1 MSRFRDRVEAGRLLG
16 ERLRPSAGC
25 DGGNCVVLGL
35 PRGGLL
41 VAAGIAEVLGA
52 PLDAFVVR
60 RLGVPGR
67 EELAFGA
74 IATGGRRFVNKALL
88 EQIDLPAEW
97 IEAVDAKERRELE
110 RLESAWRG
118 DRPPPDVSGRTVILA
133 DDGEGHRSTLLAAIR
148 ALRVDEPARVIVAI
162 PVPEPDVLDALRD
175 EADTVV
181 TLRTAEPFR
190 AAHVWYE
197 DFHQPDDEE
206 VRALIAAS
214 EPPPAAGG
222 LDSLRPLRG
231 ELDDYDPLVERAAR
245 PGVRFVCIGEA
256 SHGTHEF
263 YRERADL
270 TKRLI
275 AEAGFTAVAVEAD
288 WPDAARID
296 RFVRGRGEDTDADEA
311 LGDFERFPT
320 WMWRNTEVAAFVTAL
335 RAYNDVL
342 PEDAPTVGFYG
353 LDLYSLH
360 RSMEAVIEYL
370 QETDPE
376 AAERARFRYSCFDH
390 FGRDPQVYAYEAGIG
405 GAESCE
411 QQAVQQMVELR
422 DMAAAREEPEG
433 FYAQQNARLV
443 VDAEEYYRSMFRSN
457 VESWNLR
464 DTHMADTLGELV
476 AYLERTTDAP
486 VKVVV
491 WAHNSHLGDARAT
504 ELGQAG
510 ELNVGQLVRERA
522 GAARALLVG
531 FSTYAGTVTAASDW
545 GGPAERKRV
554 RRALPGSW
562 EELFHQQAQKRF
574 LVDPAGLHGRRLE
587 RAIGVIYRPETERI
601 SHYFHARVADQFDA
615 LIHID
620 ETQALEPLESTTTW
634 EAGEV
639 PETFPHGV

>member
-1 MSRFRDRVEAGRLLG
+1 MFRDRVEAGRLLG
-16 ERLRPSAGC
+16 ERLRTVAGP
-25 DGGNCVVLGL
+25 GESLVVLGL
-35 PRGGLL
+35 PRGG
-41 VAAGIAEVLGA
+41 VPVGAGIAGVLDA

-60 RLGVPGR
+60 RLGVPGH

-74 IATGGRRFVNKALL
+74 IATGGTRFVNKALL
-88 EQIDLPAEW
+88 EQLDLPAEW

-110 RLESAWRG
+110 RLERAWRG
-118 DRPPPDVSGRTVILA
+118 DRPPPDLAERTVILA
-133 DDGEGHRSTLLAAIR
+133 DDGAGQRSTLAAAIR
-148 ALRVDEPARVIVAI
+148 AIRTDEPARIVVAI
-162 PVPEPDVLDALRD
+162 PVPEPDMADALREDAD
-175 EADTVV
+175 EVV
-181 TLRTAEPFR
+181 SLRTAEPFR
-190 AAHVWYE
+190 AAHAWYE
-197 DFHQPDDEE
+197 DFHEPTDEE
-206 VRALIAAS
+206 IRDLIAAS
-214 EPPPAAGG
+214 RPPPPAGG
-222 LDSLRPLRG
+222 LRTLQRLRG
-231 ELDDYDPLVERAAR
+231 ELDDYDPLIERAAR

-263 YRERADL
+263 YRERAEI

-288 WPDAARID
+288 WPDAARVD
-296 RFVRGRGEDTDADEA
+296 RYVRGRSDDADAEEA

-342 PEDAPTVGFYG
+342 PHDVPQIGFYG

-360 RSMEAVIEYL
+360 RSMEAVVDYL
-370 QETDPE
+370 EGVDPA
-376 AAERARFRYSCFDH
+376 AAERARRRYSCFDH
-390 FGRDPQVYAYEAGIG
+390 FGRDPQVYAYEAGVG
-405 GAESCE
+405 GAEACE

-422 DMAAAREEPEG
+422 DLAAAREDPEG
-433 FYAQQNARLV
+433 FYARQNARLV

-464 DTHMADTLGELV
+464 DTHMADTLDELV
-476 AYLERTTDAP
+476 DHLERTTDAP
-486 VKVVV
+486 AKLVV

-522 GAARALLVG
+522 GAERALLVG
-531 FSTYAGTVTAASDW
+531 FSTYTGTVTAASDW
-545 GGPAERKRV
+545 GGAAERKRV
-554 RRALPGSW
+554 RRSLPGSW
-562 EELFHQQAQKRF
+562 EELFHQQDEQRF

>member
-1 MSRFRDRVEAGRLLG
+1 MFRDRVEAGRLLG
-16 ERLRPSAGC
+16 ERLRPAAGPS
-25 DGGNCVVLGL
+25 GSCVVLGL
-35 PRGGLL
+35 PRGGVL
-41 VAAGIAEVLGA
+41 VAAGIAGVLAA

-60 RLGVPGR
+60 RLGVPGH
-67 EELAFGA
+67 EALAFGA
-74 IATGGRRFVNKALL
+74 VATGGSRFVNKALL
-88 EQIDLPAEW
+88 EQLDLPAEW

-110 RLESAWRG
+110 RLERAWRG
-118 DRPPPDVSGRTVILA
+118 DRPPPDLAGRTVILA
-133 DDGEGHRSTLLAAIR
+133 DDGAGHRSTLIAAIR
-148 ALRVDEPARVIVAI
+148 AIRTDEPARLVVAI
-162 PVPEPDVLDALRD
+162 PVAEPDVADAARD
-175 EADTVV
+175 EADEVV
-181 TLRTAEPFR
+181 SLRAAEPFR

-197 DFHQPDDEE
+197 DFHQPTDEE
-206 VRALIAAS
+206 IRDLIAAS
-214 EPPPAAGG
+214 RPPPPAGG
-222 LDSLRPLRG
+222 LQTLRRLRG
-231 ELDDYDPLVERAAR
+231 ELDDYDPLIERAAR
-245 PGVRFVCIGEA
+245 PGVRLVCIGEA

-263 YRERADL
+263 YRERAEIS
-270 TKRLI
+270 KRLI

-288 WPDAARID
+288 WPDAARVD
-296 RFVRGRGEDTDADEA
+296 RYVRGRGDDAGADEA

-342 PEDAPTVGFYG
+342 PDDAPRVGFYG

-360 RSMEAVIEYL
+360 RSMEAVVEYL
-370 QETDPE
+370 EDVDPE
-376 AAERARFRYSCFDH
+376 AAERARHRYSCFDH

-405 GAESCE
+405 GAEACE

-422 DMAAAREEPEG
+422 DLAAAREDPEG
-433 FYAQQNARLV
+433 FYARQNARLV

-464 DTHMADTLGELV
+464 DTHMADTLDELV
-476 AYLERTTDAP
+476 AHLERTTDAP
-486 VKVVV
+486 AKLVV

-522 GAARALLVG
+522 GAERALLVG
-531 FSTYAGTVTAASDW
+531 FSTYSGTVTAASDW
-545 GGPAERKRV
+545 GGAAERKRV

-562 EELFHQQAQKRF
+562 EELFHQQDEKRF